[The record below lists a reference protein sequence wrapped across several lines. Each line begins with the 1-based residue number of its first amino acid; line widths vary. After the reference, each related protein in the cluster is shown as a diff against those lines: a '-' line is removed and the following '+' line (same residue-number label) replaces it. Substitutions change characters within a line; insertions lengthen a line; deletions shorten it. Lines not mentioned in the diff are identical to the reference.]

1 LATLKMTFT
10 QIYFDD
16 VLYVVPYCCS
26 WEHVGRHFGNPLDV
40 KGTPQEHFGNLVGTL
55 LKTSKPKKFKNCL
68 EINFG
73 TIHKNK
79 LVLALA

>member
-1 LATLKMTFT
+1 
-10 QIYFDD
+10 
-16 VLYVVPYCCS
+16 
-26 WEHVGRHFGNPLDV
+26 LDV

-55 LKTSKPKKFKNCL
+55 LKTSKPKKIKNCL

>member
-1 LATLKMTFT
+1 
-10 QIYFDD
+10 
-16 VLYVVPYCCS
+16 
-26 WEHVGRHFGNPLDV
+26 LDV

-55 LKTSKPKKFKNCL
+55 WKHQNLKKFKNCL
-68 EINFG
+68 EIFFG